1 MKKNFNSWEN
11 NNNRPSSESDDEPTQ
26 EDEINSMNNFQNNS
40 QNLNL
45 LLIIKRAYYINKI
58 NEIERYLDSIY
69 NLKNKNLTL
78 KEQKKLCLYFNKLSN
93 FENLYISIEDYY
105 KSLTLQKRIVNIL
118 KNYII
123 NNIG

>member
-1 MKKNFNSWEN
+1 MKKNFNSLEN
-11 NNNRPSSESDDEPTQ
+11 DNNYPSSESDDEPTQ
-26 EDEINSMNNFQNNS
+26 EDEFNSMNNFQNNS

-58 NEIERYLDSIY
+58 NEIERYLDSMY
-69 NLKNKNLTL
+69 NLKSKNLTL

-105 KSLTLQKRIVNIL
+105 KSLTLQKHIVNIL

>member
-1 MKKNFNSWEN
+1 
-11 NNNRPSSESDDEPTQ
+11 
-26 EDEINSMNNFQNNS
+26 MNNFQNNS

-69 NLKNKNLTL
+69 NLKNKNLTI

>member
-1 MKKNFNSWEN
+1 MKKNLNSWEN
-11 NNNRPSSESDDEPTQ
+11 NNNCPSSESDDEPTQ
-26 EDEINSMNNFQNNS
+26 EDEFNSMNNFQNNS

-45 LLIIKRAYYINKI
+45 LLIIKRVYYINKI

>member
-26 EDEINSMNNFQNNS
+26 EDEINSMNNFQNIS

>member
-11 NNNRPSSESDDEPTQ
+11 NNNCPSSESDDEPTQ
-26 EDEINSMNNFQNNS
+26 EDEINSMNNFQNNY

-58 NEIERYLDSIY
+58 NKIERYLDSIY

-123 NNIG
+123 NIIG

>member
-26 EDEINSMNNFQNNS
+26 EDEFNSMNNFQNNS

-69 NLKNKNLTL
+69 NLKNKNLTI

>member
-11 NNNRPSSESDDEPTQ
+11 NNNCPSSESDDEPTQ

-69 NLKNKNLTL
+69 NLKNTNLTL
-78 KEQKKLCLYFNKLSN
+78 KEQKKLCL
-93 FENLYISIEDYY
+93 I
-105 KSLTLQKRIVNIL
+105 
-118 KNYII
+118 
-123 NNIG
+123 